1 MESTPL
7 LINSLREGLANN
19 HGCLSKQ
26 KARIFPHSLGYF
38 WKRIKRVLA
47 LNSRLNTTQ

>member
-7 LINSLREGLANN
+7 LINSLGEGLVLNQE
-19 HGCLSKQ
+19 CLSKQ
-26 KARIFPHSLGYF
+26 KARLFPHSLGYF

-47 LNSRLNTTQ
+47 VNSRLNTA